1 MAGKRLPYEIK
12 ALLQKARDS
21 ALLAVETYN
30 RPTASFRSGAYIVLM
45 IIAWTSLFHAIYLRR
60 KTKPYYR
67 KSKSRRYEKIEG
79 DYKRW
84 ELGEC
89 LQQYYKDQNPPVRKN
104 LEFCIKLRNKIEH
117 RSFPQLDTEIFGEAQ
132 AMLMNFESLL
142 CNEFGDRYAL
152 RAGLSFALQ
161 FSRSVPKP
169 PEGLEVRSEQRRYK
183 TVKSFIDQF
192 RSSLSTEIQSDLSY
206 SFKVFLV
213 PKIGNHAAKDTVAIE
228 WIKYDP
234 NKPEEMKEY
243 EKVVALIKPK
253 EVLVINKGFLK
264 PGQVA
269 KKVAAAIGKPFST
282 NLHASC
288 WRHFNVRPPKGS
300 SDPKACDTRFCVYD
314 EAHRDYLYTEDWV
327 KHLVNALSGEVTYDF
342 LVNFSK
348 KNGAAQFANLE
359 GTVEA

>member
-1 MAGKRLPYEIK
+1 MKGLPYEVK
-12 ALLQKARDS
+12 ALIQKARES

-30 RPTASFRSGAYIVLM
+30 RPTATFRSAAYVVLM
-45 IIAWTSLFHAIYLRR
+45 IIAWTSLFHAIFVRR
-60 KTKPYYR
+60 RVKPYYR
-67 KSKSRRYEKIEG
+67 KQNSKRYQKVEG
-79 DYKRW
+79 DFKRW

-89 LQQYYKDQNPPVRKN
+89 LSQYYKDQSPAVRKN
-104 LEFCIKLRNKIEH
+104 LDFFIKLRNKIEH
-117 RSFPQLDTEIFGEAQ
+117 RSFPQLDTEIFGECQ
-132 AMLMNFESLL
+132 AMLMNFESML
-142 CNEFGDRYAL
+142 CTEFGERHAL
-152 RAGLSFALQ
+152 RASLCFALQ
-161 FSRSVPKP
+161 FSRSFSKP
-169 PEGLEVRSEQRRYK
+169 SEGEAGKSEQRKFKAVK
-183 TVKSFIDQF
+183 TFIDQF

-213 PKIGNHAAKDTVAIE
+213 PKIGNHAAKDAVAIE

-243 EKVVALIKPK
+243 EKIVALIKPK

-269 KKVAAAIGKPFST
+269 KKVAAALGKPFST

-314 EAHRDYLYTEDWV
+314 EVHRDYLYTDEWV
-327 KHLVNALSGEVTYDF
+327 KHLVNALSGQVTYDF
-342 LVNFSK
+342 LLNFSK
-348 KNGAAQFANLE
+348 KNGSTQVASLGAAVQ
-359 GTVEA
+359 T